1 MKCLSRGNG
10 DRLHQGSRSRTQ
22 DGSVRGGTMN
32 RTRVGQSVWLIGI
45 VAITVI
51 LIALTWLGTFSA
63 TRAQRAAAEMRI
75 ETNVADQAAL
85 FEAQVQIDLLEV
97 DQTLG
102 VLAHAWEADP
112 DRFHLQPWRTSL
124 VLLNLISP
132 DVFIADERGIVR
144 DSTVPELVGSDV
156 GDRDYFRGL
165 SERIFDDG
173 KMFISPSTLGT
184 QVRQWHINLARP
196 LHHRDGSFAGVI
208 VASLRINAF
217 AGFYRMANLGTHGM
231 IAVVGLDHGILR
243 FALGTN
249 PIDPGSRIA
258 DSDMFKAMRA
268 DPDSVWVGRT
278 ALDGVERVHG
288 FHRVADSD
296 LAVVVAVDRD
306 EAMEAT
312 DRWII
317 GAYILIAGISGL
329 LLLLAAIVMR
339 NIRAAHRREAALS
352 HERAVLASA
361 STELEL
367 ASARADGKTMQLEA
381 TLAGMSD
388 GMAMV
393 DGDLRLV
400 EWNSR
405 FPELASV
412 PGGMLRVGLPMED
425 IFRAQAEAG
434 VFGNV
439 DIEAEVTQ
447 RVAALRAGDNAN
459 TVERTRPDGRVVEL
473 RRNRLPD
480 GSFVTLYTDITA
492 RRESVKALREA
503 NATAEAATK
512 AMSRFVAIVS
522 HEIRTPLNAL
532 LNSLSLLADCEMTAT
547 QQTLLGM
554 ARQSTEALLALIND
568 VLEMSRMEVG
578 ALAPRPSRFALRPLI
593 ESALEMFGRQ
603 AAERRIVLWCSIA
616 QDVPDELYEDQGRL
630 RQVLINLLSNSVKFA
645 AEGEVRVMTEL
656 REQGNQRSIRLAVR
670 DRGPVIPD
678 ASRARLFE
686 PFSSPENAGDAASL
700 GTGLGLTICR
710 HLVDRMGG
718 EIGCSVWTVGDR
730 DAGNEFWV
738 TLPVKLALGA
748 PSPRP
753 DTEPRR
759 GLPRTRIL
767 LVEDILANQLV
778 TATPLRREGHLVDV
792 ASNGPE
798 AISAVANRPYDLV
811 LMDIFMP
818 GMSGLDATRRIR
830 SLGGPAAAVPI
841 VALTA
846 NLSPEDQVACAAA
859 GMNGLLGKP
868 VALGELLDTI
878 AHHVWPHRPD
888 HLSIAVS
895 EAPGEPAVSPI
906 LSPARLNELR
916 ATLPADLL
924 ANLVEEC
931 LVDLSE
937 RLMLL
942 LEAVQEQAADQ
953 IVAHAH
959 AMAGMAAEYGMA
971 MLETRLRALM
981 QAMRQTPESAG
992 ALTEDLEAELFRAAT
1007 ALREAFH
1014 IEMV

>member
-1 MKCLSRGNG
+1 
-10 DRLHQGSRSRTQ
+10 
-22 DGSVRGGTMN
+22 MN

-480 GSFVTLYTDITA
+480 GGFVTLYTDITA
-492 RRESVKALREA
+492 RRESVNALREA

-522 HEIRTPLNAL
+522 HEIRTPLDAL
-532 LNSLSLLADCEMTAT
+532 LNSLSLLADGEMAAT
-547 QQTLLGM
+547 QQALLDM
-554 ARQSTEALLALIND
+554 AHQSGEALLMLIND
-568 VLEMSRMEVG
+568 VQEMSRTELG
-578 ALAPRPSRFALRPLI
+578 QLALRPSRFALRPLI
-593 ESALEMFGRQ
+593 ESALEMFSAQ
-603 AAERRIVLWCSIA
+603 AAERRIALRVSIA
-616 QDVPDELYEDQGRL
+616 RGVPDELYEDSGRL
-630 RQVLINLLSNSVKFA
+630 RQVLINLLSNAVKFA
-645 AEGEVRVMTEL
+645 VAGEVRVMAEL
-656 REQGNQRSIRLAVR
+656 REEGKQRCIRLAVR
-670 DRGPVIPD
+670 DRGPVIPE
-678 ASRARLFE
+678 ASRSRLFK
-686 PFSSPENAGDAASL
+686 PFSRLEDAGEAAPL

-710 HLVDRMGG
+710 HHVDRMGG
-718 EIGCSVWTVGDR
+718 EIGCSVWTAGGR
-730 DAGNEFWV
+730 DAGNEFWLI
-738 TLPVKLALGA
+738 LPLKLVLNESPPA
-748 PSPRP
+748 PSRP
-753 DTEPRR
+753 DALPQR

-767 LVEDILANQLV
+767 LVEDIVANQLV

-792 ASNGPE
+792 VSNGPE

-830 SLGGPAAAVPI
+830 SLGGPAGAVPV

-846 NLSPEDQVACAAA
+846 NERPEDQAACASA
-859 GMNGLLGKP
+859 GMNGLLNKP
-868 VALGELLDTI
+868 VAPRELLDTI

-888 HLSIAVS
+888 HLSIAAS
-895 EAPGEPAVSPI
+895 EVPAEPAISPI
-906 LSPARLNELR
+906 LSPDRLNELG
-916 ATLPADLL
+916 ATLPADML

-931 LVDLSE
+931 LVELSE
-937 RLMLL
+937 HLTLL

-959 AMAGMAAEYGMA
+959 AMVGMAAEYGMA
-971 MLETRLRALM
+971 ILETRLRALM

-992 ALTEDLEAELFRAAT
+992 ALTEELEAELFRAAT